1 MAQVMTDQHAT
12 LSPPRASV
20 PSQRNGEKGGLLATA
35 GVAAALIGWLLA
47 LFVLSAATTDVNRL
61 AEGVP
66 LEVGSGVYIRPEA
79 GWRAASEGEAAD
91 QEVALQ
97 KSGTQLTL
105 EVGGFWGTSSE
116 LLELRLGQI
125 QEEVEVFRPLPP
137 RDVVMGGH
145 AGGVAV
151 TFSATT
157 GNVLLD
163 GEVAVLVR
171 GELGV
176 IATSVAT
183 AGDLQSTQAEVER
196 MLSGMEIP

>member
-1 MAQVMTDQHAT
+1 M
-12 LSPPRASV
+12 
-20 PSQRNGEKGGLLATA
+20 
-35 GVAAALIGWLLA
+35 IGWLLV
-47 LFVLSAATTDVNRL
+47 LFVLSAATTDVNQV
-61 AEGVP
+61 AVGVP

-79 GWRAASEGEAAD
+79 GWRAASEEEAA
-91 QEVALQ
+91 EEISLER
-97 KSGTQLTL
+97 SGTQLTL
-105 EVGGFWGTSSE
+105 EVGGFRGSSSE

-125 QEEVEVFRPLPP
+125 REEVEMLRPLQP
-137 RDVVMGGH
+137 RQVVMGGH
-145 AGGVAV
+145 AGGLAV

-183 AGDLQSTQAEVER
+183 AGDLQATRAEVER
-196 MLSGMEIP
+196 MLAGMEIP